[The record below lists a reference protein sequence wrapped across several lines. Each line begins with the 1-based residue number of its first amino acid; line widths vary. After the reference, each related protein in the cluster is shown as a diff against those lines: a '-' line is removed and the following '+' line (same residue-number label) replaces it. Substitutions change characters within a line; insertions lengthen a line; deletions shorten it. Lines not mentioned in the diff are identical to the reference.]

1 MWIIQKEQT
10 YFSSSS
16 ISSIDGKELLNS
28 SGMNYIHN
36 YAMASTRT
44 RHKAGGELRLFALD
58 SCTVTK
64 FIDTLC
70 QERPATE
77 SGIAYDVLI
86 FLV

>member
-36 YAMASTRT
+36 YAMASTSN
-44 RHKAGGELRLFALD
+44 RHKGERRLFALD
-58 SCTVTK
+58 CCTFTK
-64 FIDTLC
+64 LIDTLR